1 MGSDLLAYIYEELNY
16 FQNEWKHDISDI
28 AIRRGSTSL
37 RSLLHEDKL
46 QLAWKEVGFEKQP
59 RILATSLDY
68 ININDPLYD
77 FSFMQAGGAKTF
89 GAEIKNAAVYNRAL
103 SDKEIK
109 ELYNKEKNEIEQ
121 KPISLSE
128 FKKSTCI
135 IINKIK
141 ISREEVILYVGNKL
155 GGSHFDEKRNIEKTI
170 EAKFF
175 IMDNYRKMIKIGNR
189 DPIYLEL
196 LSIVHY
202 IQQSQD
208 IHKLRKIIKDLL
220 VL

>member
-1 MGSDLLAYIYEELNY
+1 MSSELLTYIYEELNY
-16 FQNEWKHDISDI
+16 FQYDWKHDMSDI
-28 AIRRGSTSL
+28 AIRRGSSSL
-37 RSLLHEDKL
+37 RSLIHEDKL

-77 FSFMQAGGAKTF
+77 FSFIQAGGAKTF
-89 GAEIKNAAVYNRAL
+89 GVEIKNATIYNRAL
-103 SDKEIK
+103 SDNEVK
-109 ELYNKEKNEIEQ
+109 ELYNKEKNELEQ
-121 KPISLSE
+121 KPITLSN

-135 IINKIK
+135 IINKNK

-155 GGSHFDEKRNIEKTI
+155 GEAHFDENRNIEKPL
-170 EAKFF
+170 EAKFHL
-175 IMDNYRKMIKIGNR
+175 MDNYRKMIKIGNR

-196 LSIVHY
+196 LSMVHY

-208 IHKLRKIIKDLL
+208 IHKLRKIIKSNYLS
-220 VL
+220 